1 MDSLISI
8 IVLYLLSAF
17 NPRNWKEVW
26 DYVKSSRPRI
36 MGLIHETTFYYNK
49 KQKSDLEQILKIN

>member
-1 MDSLISI
+1 MDSLFFTF
-8 IVLYLLSAF
+8 AF

-36 MGLIHETTFYYNK
+36 MGLIHETTYHYNK
-49 KQKSDLEQILKIN
+49 KQKRNLEQTLKIY